1 MLYWDMH
8 TKFQDHKKLV
18 MWNSILEEIFK
29 GRRYFQHK
37 KYKKMLE
44 SVVRTLNET
53 LDRDDQSE
61 IIRVGELLEETFFLR
76 KKDKRIG

>member
-1 MLYWDMH
+1 
-8 TKFQDHKKLV
+8 
-18 MWNSILEEIFK
+18 MWNNILEEIFK
-29 GRRYFQHK
+29 GRRHFQHK

-44 SVVRTLNET
+44 SVVKTLNET

-76 KKDKRIG
+76 KKIRG